1 MLIDY
6 FLKIVST
13 YTIVCAPEFT
23 YYDTTYNSYFDAIV
37 CKWEESNGID
47 HFDSEATALSDCQAL
62 NYDWLSSLG
71 YATNTADTLMR
82 DKYLASTSCG
92 RYDKKLT

>member
-1 MLIDY
+1 LLIDY